1 MHEIERHLTLSNADF
16 FDEAETN
23 LTGKTARVNDIT
35 FPDNLDSIKE
45 HLKELRLH
53 TIEEDIIL
61 PKLKMSALNVYIE
74 NALQLSKRMNLV
86 DMRSIDRIDTPLN
99 GEQHSSQEERQLK
112 LQGSLKNIG
121 IRFDYGKK
129 ELVKPQ
135 SISGKLVREQ
145 GLLDLAKEG
154 QLFKIDLDSVYDSVG
169 STQVS
174 NFQKIYGIGAN

>member
-121 IRFDYGKK
+121 IRFDYGKNK
-129 ELVKPQ
+129 LVKPQ